1 MRRYGPPALDQ
12 IEKLAIIAGNGS
24 YPIVLARGARRA
36 GVKKIAVAAFVG
48 ETREELAKEVDEI
61 AWLRVGQLG
70 KLLAFVEKS
79 GAQRA
84 VMAGQI
90 APKHLFDLRPDFKA
104 LFLLAKLKR
113 RNAETIFRA
122 IGDELAKANCPLIS
136 ATTYMDDH
144 LAGNGHL
151 FGPKPKARVEED
163 LRFGHEIAKEVSRL
177 DIGQTVVVKNGTV
190 LAVEGFEGTNECL
203 KRGGQLGRGDAIMVK
218 VSKPGQDLRFDVPV
232 IGPVT
237 LETCRDAGIRV
248 IGIENGHTIVL
259 DPEQVAALA
268 TQHKITVYG
277 L

>member
-1 MRRYGPPALDQ
+1 MDLP
-12 IEKLAIIAGNGS
+12 ETLAIIAGNGS
-24 YPIVLARGARRA
+24 YPFALVRGARRA
-36 GVKKIAVAAFVG
+36 GVKRIAAAAFIG
-48 ETREELAKEVDEI
+48 ETREDLAREVDAI

-90 APKHLFDLRPDFKA
+90 APKNLFDLRPDLKA

-122 IGDELAKANCPLIS
+122 IGDELAKANCPLIP
-136 ATTYMDDH
+136 ATSYMDEH
-144 LAGNGHL
+144 LAGAGHL
-151 FGPKPKARVEED
+151 YGPKPKARVEED
-163 LRFGHEIAKEVSRL
+163 LRYGLEIAKEVSRL
-177 DIGQTVVVKNGTV
+177 DIGQTAVVKNGTV

-203 KRGGQLGRGDAIMVK
+203 RRGGQLGRGNAVMVK

-237 LETCRDAGIRV
+237 LETCRDAGIGV
-248 IGIENGHTIVL
+248 IGIEAGKTIVL
-259 DPEQVAALA
+259 DRDEVAELA
-268 TQHKITVYG
+268 TQARITVFG

>member
-1 MRRYGPPALDQ
+1 MDQ
-12 IEKLAIIAGNGS
+12 PETLAIIAGNGS
-24 YPIVLARGARRA
+24 YPFAITRGARRA
-36 GVKKIAVAAFVG
+36 GVKRIAVAAFVG
-48 ETREELAKEVDEI
+48 ETREELAKEVDDI

-70 KLLAFVEKS
+70 KLLNFVAKS

-122 IGDELAKANCPLIS
+122 IGEELEKADCPLIS
-136 ATTYMDDH
+136 AITYMDDH
-144 LAGNGHL
+144 LAGTGHL

-203 KRGGQLGRGDAIMVK
+203 RRGGQLGRGDAIMVK

-237 LETCRDAGIRV
+237 LQTCREAGIRV
-248 IGIENGHTIVL
+248 IGVEAGQTIIL
-259 DPEQVAALA
+259 DREEVATLA
-268 TQHKITVYG
+268 TQHKITIFG

>member
-1 MRRYGPPALDQ
+1 LDQ
-12 IEKLAIIAGNGS
+12 LETLAIIAGNGS
-24 YPIVLARGARRA
+24 YPIALARGARRT
-36 GVKKIAVAAFVG
+36 GVKKIAVVAFVG
-48 ETREELAKEVDEI
+48 ETREELAGQVDEI

-70 KLLAFVEKS
+70 KLLNFVEKS

-104 LFLLAKLKR
+104 LVLLAKLKR

-122 IGDELAKANCPLIS
+122 IGDELAKANCPLIP
-136 ATTYMDDH
+136 ATSYMEDH
-144 LAGNGHL
+144 LAGSGLL
-151 FGPKPKARVEED
+151 FGPRPKARVEED
-163 LRFGHEIAKEVSRL
+163 LRYGHEIAKEVSRL

-203 KRGGQLGRGDAIMVK
+203 RRGGQLGRGDAIMVK

-248 IGIENGHTIVL
+248 IGVESGQTIVL
-259 DPEQVAALA
+259 DREQVAALA
-268 TQHKITVYG
+268 AQHRITVFG